1 MRVQRGSTRTLTIAA
16 AAALLAG
23 ATAAD
28 DLTTDPTALACADK
42 VYVQGRLAGF
52 SNGEAGASVY
62 RDASGRYHCHTI
74 TSSIAGGAVDIR
86 LHPDAVAILH
96 THPLRTQPSPSSI
109 DAALARR
116 LGIPVYTLQPE
127 GVFRVDP
134 TGRVTQEAGREW
146 RRSKFTVT

>member
-1 MRVQRGSTRTLTIAA
+1 MLVQRSGARTLTIAA
-16 AAALLAG
+16 ISALLAG
-23 ATAAD
+23 ATTAD
-28 DLTTDPTALACADK
+28 DLTTDAAALACADK
-42 VYVQGRLAGF
+42 VYVQGQLAGL

-86 LHPDAVAILH
+86 LHPDAIAILH

-109 DAALARR
+109 DAALAKR

-127 GVFRVDP
+127 GVFRVDR
-134 TGRVTQEAGREW
+134 TGRVTREAGREW
-146 RRSKFTVT
+146 RRGKFTVT